1 MKQKIK
7 GFLKPI
13 LLPALKAYRS
23 LKARK
28 TVELK
33 DKFIEDIKNEIE
45 SHNYDGVI
53 VFDQYFGFNAKMY
66 QRPQHIALNM
76 AECNMLYL
84 YKSSASLDK
93 DVVGYKKVKDNMY
106 LVDLDLYWLQQSLL
120 GLLNEYKDLKKFVQ
134 VYSTSF
140 INFNDY
146 LTKYREN
153 GFKIIYEF
161 VDDFSDEIARYKIPQ
176 EVKNSHSTILKDV
189 ENAYIVTTAD
199 KLYEEVVE
207 ARGEN
212 KVVLAT
218 NGVDYNHFVDI
229 PDDIELNEQMQKI
242 LAKNSKI
249 VGYFG
254 ALATWFDYDLIKKLA
269 KEMPDVDIVLIGI
282 DYDGTLGK
290 SGILDYDNVHHLGII
305 NYYDLPKYAKHF
317 DVATIPFIINEITE
331 ATSPVKLF
339 EYMAMGEPIVT
350 TNLPECKKYKTPLV
364 SKDHDEFISNIKKAI
379 ELEKDEDYNKLLRE
393 EALENTWKKKAELI
407 KELIINQ

>member
-7 GFLKPI
+7 GMLKPV
-13 LLPALKAYRS
+13 LLPALKVYRS
-23 LKARK
+23 FRGRK
-28 TVELK
+28 TVELR
-33 DKFIEDIKNEIE
+33 DKFIEDIKNEIDT
-45 SHNYDGVI
+45 HNYDGVI
-53 VFDQYFGFNAKMY
+53 IFDQYFGFNAKMY
-66 QRPQHIALNM
+66 QRPQHIGLNL

-84 YKSSASLDK
+84 YKSSATLDK

-120 GLLNEYKDLKKFVQ
+120 EVLNEYSDLKKFVQ

-140 INFNDY
+140 INFNEY
-146 LTKYREN
+146 LNKYREN
-153 GFKIIYEF
+153 KFKIIYEF

-176 EVKNSHSTILKDV
+176 EVKDSHEVILKDV
-189 ENAYIVTTAD
+189 DNAYIVTTAD
-199 KLYEEVVE
+199 KLYEEVVA

-218 NGVDYNHFVDI
+218 NGVSYDHFVNI
-229 PDDIELNEQMQKI
+229 PENIELSDEMKKI
-242 LAKNSKI
+242 LDKKTKI

-254 ALATWFDYDLIKKLA
+254 ALATWFDYELVKKLA
-269 KEMPDVDIVLIGI
+269 KEMPEVDIVLIGI
-282 DYDGTLGK
+282 DYDNTLGK
-290 SGILDYDNVHHLGII
+290 SGVLDYDNVHYLGII
-305 NYYDLPKYAKHF
+305 NYNELPAYAKHF
-317 DVATIPFIINEITE
+317 DVATIPFVINEITE

-364 SKDHDEFISNIKKAI
+364 SKDHSEFINNVKKAI
-379 ELEKDEDYNKLLRE
+379 ELEEDSDYNKLLRE
-393 EALENTWKKKAELI
+393 EALENTWKKKAESI